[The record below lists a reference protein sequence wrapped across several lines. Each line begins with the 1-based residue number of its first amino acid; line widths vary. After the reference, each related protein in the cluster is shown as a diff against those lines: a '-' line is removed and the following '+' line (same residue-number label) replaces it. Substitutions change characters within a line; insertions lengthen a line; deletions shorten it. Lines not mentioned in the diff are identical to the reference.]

1 MSSDNLY
8 FRETDEDVA
17 LFQSFKKLTSRYSS
31 DGSAEEILPRLYLG
45 SKRAA
50 LNHDWLK
57 QHKITNILTVAHDIK
72 PRFPKSYVYKVIP
85 IEDSIYVNISKYFEE
100 TFLFIQ
106 NVLDQEDKSILVH
119 CQMGISR
126 SSSIVIAY
134 IMKSQN
140 KSLKDAMA
148 LVQEKRPHVWPN
160 ASFYKQLEEFESK
173 ISVNNNSDSE
183 SNLKNEIGKKFV
195 IDE

>member
-1 MSSDNLY
+1 
-8 FRETDEDVA
+8 TDEDVA
-17 LFQSFKKLTSRYSS
+17 LFPSFKKLTSRYSS
-31 DGSAEEILPRLYLG
+31 DGSAEEILPRL
-45 SKRAA
+45 KRAA

-126 SSSIVIAY
+126 SSIVIAY

-183 SNLKNEIGKKFV
+183 SKLKNEIGKKFV